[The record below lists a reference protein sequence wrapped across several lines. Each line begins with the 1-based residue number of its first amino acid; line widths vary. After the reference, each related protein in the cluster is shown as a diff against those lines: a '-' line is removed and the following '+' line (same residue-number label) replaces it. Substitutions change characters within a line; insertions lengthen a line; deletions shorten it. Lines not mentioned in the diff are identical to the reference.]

1 MQLYTPLEYP
11 SHYPPT
17 DRWKRFFIGVRWLG
31 PDLSFF
37 KQLRSQQG
45 ARVPGCM
52 TGWGGGDRQALA
64 AHVSSIFAK
73 QLRWPC
79 PYFLPNDKLA
89 VIAGGPEFR
98 SIDDLGADEAVGE
111 IEEHLGITMGAA
123 FWQAAA
129 SGTLGELVDQ
139 LLVAKSGA

>member
-1 MQLYTPLEYP
+1 
-11 SHYPPT
+11 
-17 DRWKRFFIGVRWLG
+17 
-31 PDLSFF
+31 
-37 KQLRSQQG
+37 
-45 ARVPGCM
+45 
-52 TGWGGGDRQALA
+52 
-64 AHVSSIFAK
+64 
-73 QLRWPC
+73 
-79 PYFLPNDKLA
+79 LA